1 VRLGTP
7 DLAREARVA
16 GLRRYATPS
25 LEAVESRRAQLWVVA
40 FVVMGGLAAGLLLLT
55 STRPLGGGSPVSASA
70 LRLALVGLSVAF
82 GCYVAEK
89 EVHLRRL
96 TRMLVDE
103 RVLAA
108 AFSNRLDELREL
120 SAKETAVNANL
131 QLAPTAAVV
140 LDGAIELLGGVSGAI
155 YLRDASDG
163 LRLHT
168 ARGLEGPGSGGTASA
183 GGLVARVDRTGEVAL
198 GQSDDDAG
206 TDAVSG
212 AVVAV
217 PLPRDGVVE
226 GVLLLRRGPDGLFS
240 EYDAR
245 VLARFAEHSAPA
257 IAHAAL
263 YEGERRQV
271 AELVERDRTKSSY
284 VAMVS
289 HEIKAPLAAIIGAV
303 RTLQRSDL
311 PPEHVASFLE
321 MIEKQG
327 ERLSRLV
334 EDVLELR
341 KAEGVRDPE
350 VRPVDLAGV
359 AREVCQLSR
368 AAGRP
373 VELRTPSTLVV
384 NADAE
389 ALQQI
394 LLNLIENAFV
404 HGWGTVEVEVADE
417 GAAVRMSVL
426 DRGAGVAPEDAPAV
440 FAPFARGAQTSARGT
455 GLGLYLVK
463 ILAEAQGGTVSVAE
477 RAGGGADFTVRLPSL
492 GPVTE
497 AGCDGFDE
505 AASEGRAA
513 TPAPATV
520 SALANGATS

>member
-1 VRLGTP
+1 VGADTP
-7 DLAREARVA
+7 KVSTGAPALAREARVA

-55 STRPLGGGSPVSASA
+55 STRPLGGDSPISAGA
-70 LRLALVGLSVAF
+70 LRFALVGLSAAF
-82 GCYVAEK
+82 GCYVVEK
-89 EVHLRRL
+89 EIHLRRL

-108 AFSNRLDELREL
+108 AFSNRLDELRHL
-120 SAKETAVNANL
+120 TAKENAVNANL
-131 QLAPTAAVV
+131 QLTEVAAVV
-140 LDGAIELLGGVSGAI
+140 LDGAIELVGGVSGAVHLEDPDGV
-155 YLRDASDG
+155 LRV
-163 LRLHT
+163 HT
-168 ARGLEGPGSGGTASA
+168 TRGLEGPELGGSPS
-183 GGLVARVDRTGEVAL
+183 GGLVARVARTGEPAL
-198 GQSDDDAG
+198 GQSDDDTAG
-206 TDAVSG
+206 DALSG
-212 AVVAV
+212 GVMAV
-217 PLPRDGVVE
+217 PLVRGDAVG
-226 GVLLLRRGPDGLFS
+226 GVLLVRRGPGGVFS

-245 VLARFAEHSAPA
+245 VLARFAQHSASA
-257 IAHAAL
+257 LAHAAL
-263 YEGERRQV
+263 YEGERRHV
-271 AELVERDRTKSSY
+271 AELMERDRAKSSF

-311 PPEHVASFLE
+311 PPEHVAGFLE

-341 KAEGVRDPE
+341 KAEGIRDPE

-359 AREVCQLSR
+359 AREVCQMSR

-373 VELRTPSTLVV
+373 VELRAPSTLVV
-384 NADAE
+384 NADPE
-389 ALQQI
+389 SLEQI

-404 HGWGTVEVEVADE
+404 HGWGAVEVEVADE
-417 GAAVRMSVL
+417 GAAVRLSVL
-426 DRGAGVAPEDAPAV
+426 DRGAGVTPEDAATV
-440 FAPFARGAQTSARGT
+440 FAPFARGGHTSSRGT

-463 ILAEAQGGTVSVAE
+463 ILAEAHGGTVGVSE

-492 GPVTE
+492 GPDTE
-497 AGCDGFDE
+497 AESMAVRSGSVGS
-505 AASEGRAA
+505 AARAG
-513 TPAPATV
+513 
-520 SALANGATS
+520 GAGS